1 MPVFKTIRETALDNW
16 NTELNRKREDGGYSD
31 NYSESNLCNW
41 QNECLAVNKH
51 CSFICSF
58 GDWLDNISD
67 LLRDPRFDQL
77 LNEEPQVL
85 FRFYTKILLILSE
98 IIEDIITL
106 DKNVKEYNGKK
117 DATAHIEIGYFGE
130 GELKAI
136 SEFINSVCKH
146 KTERDNL
153 HIHNHHL
160 KIEFV
165 DFGDKEHENQIRLNN
180 QDWTTINKNTTI
192 LIPELSYFIQVIIRL
207 NKRFDNLL
215 KTEDGYKE
223 RLFALYA
230 DEWPSSS

>member
-41 QNECLAVNKH
+41 QNECLAVN
-51 CSFICSF
+51 I
-58 GDWLDNISD
+58 
-67 LLRDPRFDQL
+67 L

-192 LIPELSYFIQVIIRL
+192 LIPELSYFIKVIIRL